1 MRSQDKTPR
10 QAKAPRS
17 WKTRGWGR
25 RRGSGAERCSRARSS
40 NANSWSARSLRP
52 PPLEHRWAGGEPAS
66 QERTPGWPFQ
76 TMDKR
81 SAKAAPQTASFAQGL
96 PGAAQLGS
104 EACKGEREAEAAW
117 REARA
122 RAGGRGEPAVRTV
135 PRPAPPGLRPSLALT
150 ASSHGPSWPLEGTRG
165 RAAGN

>member
-104 EACKGEREAEAAW
+104 EACKGERGRRRQPGE
-117 REARA
+117 RRGPG
-122 RAGGRGEPAVRTV
+122 RAGEASRQSERYPD
-135 PRPAPPGLRPSLALT
+135 PRRPG
-150 ASSHGPSWPLEGTRG
+150 
-165 RAAGN
+165 